1 MHNVTPLIVATL
13 ALGLAACSSA
23 EQLPAT
29 PIVKAAEPAVTSP
42 VKDIAATTK
51 TATPA
56 TARPAQPSLASLL
69 PSEHEALPHSRPA
82 SPPNSVRRDTTP
94 IPLEDASSVEPWVP
108 LKASSST
115 LDAIKEPAPVDYLP
129 RSSLEV
135 VTIEPAVTVPRPPS
149 PLLSSPARPPA
160 RTELERLNP
169 GMPRLVGP
177 APRAENII
185 ARPRIKPNRNARSSG
200 FETASTGIA
209 IPNTPSLVGYTA
221 SLETPPSIEYEI
233 PHIPQEEPLWCWAAA
248 AQQAIGWV
256 NNGRAPAQC
265 AIVAMAHGIDV
276 ETCCNDRKG
285 VCARTG
291 EIPAIADLVRH
302 YGGHA
307 AETATVP
314 RKPKEVYDILQTGAT
329 LLIRLRPAPHDAAVG
344 IRHMIVVRGIEW
356 LRLPSGRLEATLFY
370 NDPLG
375 SGYRAVSFD
384 EIEGFFEQALI
395 VRRNT

>member
-1 MHNVTPLIVATL
+1 MRKTTPLFVATL
-13 ALGLAACSSA
+13 ALSLAACSSG
-23 EQLPAT
+23 EPIPAS
-29 PIVKAAEPAVTSP
+29 PIAKATESAVSSLVKEADEA
-42 VKDIAATTK
+42 TK
-51 TATPA
+51 TATSA
-56 TARPAQPSLASLL
+56 VNRPSKTVLALL
-69 PSEHEALPHSRPA
+69 APPKPEALPQSRPVT
-82 SPPNSVRRDTTP
+82 PLNSVNSNTATT
-94 IPLEDASSVEPWVP
+94 IVEAAPTHESWVP
-108 LKASSST
+108 EKASSGTIEVVSERAPFAV
-115 LDAIKEPAPVDYLP
+115 LPQSNIEVAVVAPVPATP
-129 RSSLEV
+129 R
-135 VTIEPAVTVPRPPS
+135 TTS

-185 ARPRIKPNRNARSSG
+185 ARPRVKPNRNARSSG
-200 FETASTGIA
+200 IETASSGFA
-209 IPNTPSLVGYTA
+209 FPNTQSLVGYSA

-276 ETCCNDRKG
+276 ETCCDDRKG

-291 EIPAIADLVRH
+291 EIPAIADLVRR
-302 YGGHA
+302 YGGQA

-314 RKPKEVYDILQTGAT
+314 RKPQEVYDILQTGAT

-356 LRLPSGRLEATLFY
+356 LRLPNGRLEATLFY

-375 SGYRAVSFD
+375 SGYRAVSFA

-395 VRRNT
+395 VRRSI